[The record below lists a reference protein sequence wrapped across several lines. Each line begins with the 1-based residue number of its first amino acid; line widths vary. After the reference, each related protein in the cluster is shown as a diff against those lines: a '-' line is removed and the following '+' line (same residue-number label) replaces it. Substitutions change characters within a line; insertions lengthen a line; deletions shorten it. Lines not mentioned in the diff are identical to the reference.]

1 MLMKTVVRS
10 VGPAIC
16 SYCCFCCGAQGTVD
30 GSSEALIKEGTT
42 KAQTNGFRLGGRGR
56 KRTTWYMKK
65 TNIQKK
71 SEDSSEH
78 GSVYDNKK
86 K

>member
-30 GSSEALIKEGTT
+30 GNSEALIKEGTV
-42 KAQTNGFRLGGRGR
+42 KAYGLRLGNKRE
-56 KRTTWYMKK
+56 RTT
-65 TNIQKK
+65 
-71 SEDSSEH
+71 
-78 GSVYDNKK
+78 
-86 K
+86 

>member
-1 MLMKTVVRS
+1 
-10 VGPAIC
+10 
-16 SYCCFCCGAQGTVD
+16 
-30 GSSEALIKEGTT
+30 
-42 KAQTNGFRLGGRGR
+42 
-56 KRTTWYMKK
+56 MKK

-86 K
+86 KYINFADTK

>member
-1 MLMKTVVRS
+1 M
-10 VGPAIC
+10 
-16 SYCCFCCGAQGTVD
+16 
-30 GSSEALIKEGTT
+30 ALIKEGTT

>member
-30 GSSEALIKEGTT
+30 GNSEALIKEGTT

-56 KRTTWYMKK
+56 KRTTWYRKRPHFGHLLMFAVIMLK
-65 TNIQKK
+65 TM
-71 SEDSSEH
+71 
-78 GSVYDNKK
+78 
-86 K
+86 